1 MHVSISPV
9 FLFPHRISYG
19 ETDAMG
25 IMYYAEY
32 FHIFERAR
40 SEYIRA
46 RGISYAEIEKRN
58 IFLPVREAS
67 CRYRAPARF
76 DELVYTAIGISEWK
90 RASLRFSYQMF
101 NENKNLLLA
110 EAETQHACV
119 GKTGKPQPFPD
130 WFRQIFQDQN

>member
-1 MHVSISPV
+1 
-9 FLFPHRISYG
+9 
-19 ETDAMG
+19 MG

-46 RGISYAEIEKRN
+46 LGMSYAEIEKRN
-58 IFLPVREAS
+58 LFLPVREAS

-76 DELVYTAIGISEWK
+76 DELLYTEITISEWK
-90 RASLRFSYQMF
+90 RASLRFSYRMF
-101 NENKNLLLA
+101 NENKTILLA

-119 GKTGKPQPFPD
+119 GRAGKPEAFPD
-130 WFRQIFQDQN
+130 WFRALFKIQE